1 MDTMSPANN
10 VHMLYAHHDFF
21 KLSSGVYLVKVVII
35 KNQ

>member
-10 VHMLYAHHDFF
+10 IHTLYTHNFF
-21 KLSSGVYLVKVVII
+21 KLSSGVYLVKFVLI